1 MLCPNLLEAQLLQA
15 VEDRIDAGKEVPR
28 IKDLVELLLAD
39 GAARIGLET
48 LLKGGAGDT
57 ILHLV
62 PGGHG
67 VFLHDSVGVLAGNA
81 RVDEGKQ
88 HLRGEDEAA
97 GLVEIGHHAVR
108 VQLQAVD
115 NADEALEHMVKRDK
129 AIGLGDTLGGRVR
142 NVALVPQGNV
152 VKGDLSVGLHDARQ
166 AADLLHGDGVA
177 LVRHGGAALLPLAE
191 RFLGLERIGLLQ
203 IADLGRDALAGGR
216 CSGKHAGKVGVV
228 IAADDLRGQRIMDQ
242 AQVLADVLLD
252 ERIDGAVGADGTGD
266 GTEGNVLARVLKTVQ
281 IALELPGP
289 RAKLH
294 TEGHR
299 LGMDAMGAAG
309 AERIAFLE
317 GAALADLAELFD
329 VLDNQ
334 VTGLGELVAQSR
346 VAQVGAGHA
355 VVHPAAG
362 LGVALGNIGVD
373 IFLHVG
379 QEGDDVVARDFLDLV
394 DLCLLEVGVVANPL
408 GLFFGNTDLAEL
420 RLGLAGQDLNLLPNG
435 VLILEGE
442 DVSHL
447 RAGIAI
453 DHSGSFLV
461 IGTLVVTQP
470 LYRARARV
478 TITGINL
485 TFWNWSGQCKW
496 AAVSPQQ
503 AATAA

>member
-15 VEDRIDAGKEVPR
+15 VEDRVDAGKEVPR
-28 IKDLVELLLAD
+28 IKDLIELLLAD

-97 GLVEIGHHAVR
+97 GLVEIGHHAGR

-115 NADEALEHMVKRDK
+115 NANEALEHMVKRDK

-191 RFLGLERIGLLQ
+191 RLLGLERIGLLQ

-228 IAADDLRGQRIMDQ
+228 IAADDLRGQRIVDQ
-242 AQVLADVLLD
+242 AQMFADVLLD

-266 GTEGNVLARVLKTVQ
+266 GTEGNVLASVLKTIE
-281 IALELPGP
+281 IALELPCP

-317 GAALADLAELFD
+317 GAALADLAKLLN

-334 VTGLGELVAQSR
+334 VTCLSKLIAQSR
-346 VAQVGAGHA
+346 IAQIGACHT
-355 VVHPAAG
+355 VVNPAARLG
-362 LGVALGNIGVD
+362 LALGNIGVD

-379 QEGDDVVARDFLDLV
+379 QEGDDIVARDLLDLV
-394 DLCLLEVGVVANPL
+394 DLCLLKVGVVANPL

-470 LYRARARV
+470 LYRARVRV
-478 TITGINL
+478 WAAGINL
-485 TFWNWSGQCKW
+485 TF
-496 AAVSPQQ
+496 
-503 AATAA
+503 